1 MASSGSM
8 GLRLIM
14 LAIAFVTVSS
24 ILPLGVLRGARI
36 LSIAFQT
43 FRVPPTAAGRIVLAA
58 FRAGFAGLAV
68 F

>member
-1 MASSGSM
+1 M
-8 GLRLIM
+8 GLRLIV

-24 ILPLGVLRGARI
+24 ILPLDVLRGARV

-43 FRVPPTAAGRIVLAA
+43 FRVPPAAAGRIVLAA
-58 FRAGFAGLAV
+58 FRAGLADLAV